1 MKHKVSKIQFIE
13 ALEKNEGCKT
23 NAELAKELGI
33 SDVHFYRLLKR
44 HRNEIRDA
52 GRELV
57 KSLVLE
63 QIQNLKRNARKGD
76 TQAAKYLT
84 ELSQT
89 VQLESELA
97 QIRADLEQFKA
108 EQEEKRKQRAEVL
121 SMKKAVNA

>member
-1 MKHKVSKIQFIE
+1 MKVTKKEFIQ
-13 ALEKNEGCKT
+13 ALEENEGCKT
-23 NAELAKELGI
+23 NKELAAELGI
-33 SDVHFYRLLKR
+33 SERQFYNMLKR
-44 HRNEIRDA
+44 YRNDIRDA